1 MDIAH
6 LKNSMNYIYSE
17 GLQGLTLITC
27 LWAQQK
33 FCDSKNNN
41 KKKPNKQK
49 KPKHRSNNHY
59 PAFKSQEEAHFAF
72 PMTAADFVV
81 REKQSLGHM
90 PVSKISSW

>member
-33 FCDSKNNN
+33 FCDSKNKN
-41 KKKPNKQK
+41 KKNKQTTK
-49 KPKHRSNNHY
+49 KQNIEVTTIILHLSPRRRLTLH
-59 PAFKSQEEAHFAF
+59 SQ
-72 PMTAADFVV
+72 
-81 REKQSLGHM
+81 
-90 PVSKISSW
+90 